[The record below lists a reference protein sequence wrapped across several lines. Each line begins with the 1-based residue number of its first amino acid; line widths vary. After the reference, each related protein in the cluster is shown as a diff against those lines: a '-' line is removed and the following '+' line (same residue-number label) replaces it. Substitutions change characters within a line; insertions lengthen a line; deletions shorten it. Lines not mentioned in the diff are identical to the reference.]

1 MFILYISDVSDMDIY
16 FRFYFSFAKEFGHPD
31 WEGYGSF
38 IHQWTKR
45 YGIVNKA
52 ICGSKES
59 ATPYD
64 ELETWKETV
73 LVPTL
78 SRYSPNDIYNGD
90 ETALFFKSLPHRTYC
105 FDGDKPAGS
114 AKCKDRL
121 TLLIITN
128 MDGSDH
134 RKLSV
139 IGKSKTPR
147 YLQKYKMQV
156 KDMSVDWYASKN
168 AWMTGE
174 IHHQIMS
181 KLNNEVRL
189 SNRHILYVC
198 DNASSHQVRE
208 YSHIKFLM
216 LPPNATSIM
225 QPLDQG
231 IILSAKRRYKKKL
244 AERYLACVENNKD
257 ANSLLKALDIV
268 QATNMI
274 AASWRETSSTIIQN
288 CFHKAGFKHHAVD
301 PAPCEEE
308 PLPAPAPDVWNRVQ
322 RWLGDVQFDDFAAS
336 EPEAATAQ
344 PMSDQDIVHLVL
356 TENDVQEESDDESEE
371 DIPSAGAIKT
381 SFEFLAMIDQ
391 QKAFL
396 KRNQMPTDIVEQLET
411 QVVAMQFSLCSKQ
424 KQMQDYFKSSP
435 RAPTPSK
442 EPRAPTPIK
451 DVSFETVADATK
463 DVSLV
468 DSLDM
473 DDIEL
478 ESIDTTIASVAASA
492 LMNETPTRF
501 STPKC
506 SRPPA
511 SESSTPPT
519 SFPQPSTSKA
529 TPSQPPAKKIK
540 LNLGLS
546 CPDQKYY

>member
-1 MFILYISDVSDMDIY
+1 M
-16 FRFYFSFAKEFGHPD
+16 
-31 WEGYGSF
+31 
-38 IHQWTKR
+38 
-45 YGIVNKA
+45 NKA

-59 ATPYD
+59 AAPHD

-78 SRYSPNDIYNGD
+78 ARYSPNDIYNRD
-90 ETALFFKSLPHRTYC
+90 QTALFYKSLPHRTYC

-147 YLQKYKMQV
+147 CLQKKYKMQV

-168 AWMTGE
+168 AWMTSE
-174 IHHQIMS
+174 IHHQIMT
-181 KLNNEVRL
+181 KLNNEMRL
-189 SNRHILYVC
+189 SNHHILYVC
-198 DNASSHQVRE
+198 DNASSRQVRE

-257 ANSLLKALDIV
+257 ANSLLKALNIV

-274 AASWRETSSTIIQN
+274 ASSWRETSSTIIQN
-288 CFHKAGFKHHAVD
+288 CFHNAGFKHHAVH
-301 PAPCEEE
+301 PASKREED

-322 RWLGDVQFDDFAAS
+322 RWLGDVQFDEFVAS

-344 PMSDQDIVHLVL
+344 SMSDQDIVNIVL
-356 TENDVQEESDDESEE
+356 TENDAQDESDDESEE
-371 DIPSAGAIKT
+371 EIPSTSAIKT
-381 SFEFLAMIDQ
+381 SVEFLAIIDQ

-396 KRNQMPTDIVEQLET
+396 KRNEMPTEIVEQLEA
-411 QVVAMQFSLCSKQ
+411 QIVAMQFSLCSKQ
-424 KQMQDYFKSSP
+424 KQMQDYFQSSP

-442 EPRAPTPIK
+442 EARAPTP
-451 DVSFETVADATK
+451 TK
-463 DVSLV
+463 DVSLKTVADVTKDVYLV

-473 DDIEL
+473 DDMEL

-492 LMNETPTRF
+492 LMKETPTRF
-501 STPKC
+501 STPK
-506 SRPPA
+506 RPCPPG
-511 SESSTPPT
+511 SEPR
-519 SFPQPSTSKA
+519 PSTSMG
-529 TPSQPPAKKIK
+529 TGSQPPPKKLK
-540 LNLGLS
+540 LGLS
-546 CPDQKYY
+546 RPVPKTFKLHQAVDKVMNMSSGSSSVCTSSYSDVESLSSQE

>member
-1 MFILYISDVSDMDIY
+1 M
-16 FRFYFSFAKEFGHPD
+16 
-31 WEGYGSF
+31 
-38 IHQWTKR
+38 
-45 YGIVNKA
+45 NKA

-59 ATPYD
+59 ATPHD

-90 ETALFFKSLPHRTYC
+90 ETALFYKSLPHRTYC

-114 AKCKDRL
+114 AKRKDRL

-147 YLQKYKMQV
+147 CLQKKYKMQV
-156 KDMSVDWYASKN
+156 KDMAVDWYASKN

-181 KLNNEVRL
+181 KLNNEMRL

-288 CFHKAGFKHHAVD
+288 CFRKAGFKHHAVD
-301 PAPCEEE
+301 PAPETED
-308 PLPAPAPDVWNRVQ
+308 PPPAPAPDVWNRVQ
-322 RWLGDVQFDDFAAS
+322 RWLGDVQFDEFAAS

-371 DIPSAGAIKT
+371 EIPSASAIKT
-381 SFEFLAMIDQ
+381 SVEFLAMIDQ

-411 QVVAMQFSLCSKQ
+411 QVVAMQVSLCSKQ

-435 RAPTPSK
+435 RAPTPN
-442 EPRAPTPIK
+442 K
-451 DVSFETVADATK
+451 DVSFKTVADATK

-468 DSLDM
+468 DSLDL
-473 DDIEL
+473 DDLDL

-492 LMNETPTRF
+492 LMKETPTRF
-501 STPKC
+501 STPK
-506 SRPPA
+506 RPRPLTT
-511 SESSTPPT
+511 ESLTPPT
-519 SFPQPSTSKA
+519 PSTSTSTA
-529 TPSQPPAKKIK
+529 TPSQPPAKKLK

-546 CPDQKYY
+546 RPRPKILLSTSQVINKIMNSSSSGSSSSCSSDSESSSSQE

>member
-1 MFILYISDVSDMDIY
+1 M
-16 FRFYFSFAKEFGHPD
+16 
-31 WEGYGSF
+31 
-38 IHQWTKR
+38 
-45 YGIVNKA
+45 NKA

-59 ATPYD
+59 AAPHD

-73 LVPTL
+73 LLPTL
-78 SRYSPNDIYNGD
+78 ARYSPNDIYNGD
-90 ETALFFKSLPHRTYC
+90 ETALFYKSLLHRNYC
-105 FDGDKPAGS
+105 FDSDKPAGS
-114 AKCKDRL
+114 AKRKNRL

-147 YLQKYKMQV
+147 CLQKKYKMQV

-174 IHHQIMS
+174 IHHQIMT
-181 KLNNEVRL
+181 KLNNEMRL

-257 ANSLLKALDIV
+257 ANSLLKGLDIV

-288 CFHKAGFKHHAVD
+288 CFRKAGFKHHAVD
-301 PAPCEEE
+301 PAPETED

-322 RWLGDVQFDDFAAS
+322 RWLGDVQFDEFAAN
-336 EPEAATAQ
+336 EPEAGTAQ
-344 PMSDQDIVHLVL
+344 PMSDQDIVNIVL
-356 TENDVQEESDDESEE
+356 TENDAQEESDDESEE
-371 DIPSAGAIKT
+371 EIPSASAIKT
-381 SFEFLAMIDQ
+381 SVEFLAMIDQ

-396 KRNQMPTDIVEQLET
+396 KRNEMPTEIVEQLEA

-424 KQMQDYFKSSP
+424 KQMQDYFQSSP

-442 EPRAPTPIK
+442 EPRARTPAKEARARTPAKEARAPTPIK
-451 DVSFETVADATK
+451 DVSFKTVADVTK

-473 DDIEL
+473 DDMEL
-478 ESIDTTIASVAASA
+478 ESIDTTIASVATSA
-492 LMNETPTRF
+492 LMKETPTRF
-501 STPKC
+501 STPKR
-506 SRPPA
+506 SRPHA
-511 SESSTPPT
+511 SETP
-519 SFPQPSTSKA
+519 PSTSMTTA
-529 TPSQPPAKKIK
+529 SQPPPKKLK
-540 LNLGLS
+540 LGLS
-546 CPDQKYY
+546 RPVPKTFKLHHVIDKVMNMSSGSSSVCTSFDSDTESLSSHE

>member
-1 MFILYISDVSDMDIY
+1 M
-16 FRFYFSFAKEFGHPD
+16 
-31 WEGYGSF
+31 
-38 IHQWTKR
+38 
-45 YGIVNKA
+45 NKA

-59 ATPYD
+59 TAPHD

-73 LVPTL
+73 LLPTL
-78 SRYSPNDIYNGD
+78 ARYSPNDIYNGD
-90 ETALFFKSLPHRTYC
+90 ETALFYKSLPHRTYC

-114 AKCKDRL
+114 TKHKDRL

-139 IGKSKTPR
+139 IGKSKTPHC
-147 YLQKYKMQV
+147 LQKKYKMQV

-181 KLNNEVRL
+181 KLNNEMRL
-189 SNRHILYVC
+189 SNHHILYVC

-244 AERYLACVENNKD
+244 ACVENNKD

-274 AASWRETSSTIIQN
+274 TASWRETSSTIIQN
-288 CFHKAGFKHHAVD
+288 CFRKAGFKHHAVD
-301 PAPCEEE
+301 PAPETED

-322 RWLGDVQFDDFAAS
+322 RWLGDVQFDEFAAS
-336 EPEAATAQ
+336 EPEAGTAQ
-344 PMSDQDIVHLVL
+344 PMSDQDIVTIVL
-356 TENDVQEESDDESEE
+356 TENDAQDESDDESEE
-371 DIPSAGAIKT
+371 EIPPASAIKT
-381 SFEFLAMIDQ
+381 SIKFLAMIDQ

-396 KRNQMPTDIVEQLET
+396 KQNEMPTEIVEQLEA

-435 RAPTPSK
+435 TK
-442 EPRAPTPIK
+442 EPRAPTLIK
-451 DVSFETVADATK
+451 DVSFKTVADVTR
-463 DVSLV
+463 DVSLA
-468 DSLDM
+468 DSLDI
-473 DDIEL
+473 DDLEL

-492 LMNETPTRF
+492 LMKETPTRF

-506 SRPPA
+506 PH
-511 SESSTPPT
+511 PPT
-519 SFPQPSTSKA
+519 SESQPSTIMTTA
-529 TPSQPPAKKIK
+529 LQPPPKKLK
-540 LNLGLS
+540 LGLS
-546 CPDQKYY
+546 HPIPKTFKLHHVVDKMMNMTSGSSSVSTSSDSDLESLSSQE

>member
-1 MFILYISDVSDMDIY
+1 M
-16 FRFYFSFAKEFGHPD
+16 
-31 WEGYGSF
+31 
-38 IHQWTKR
+38 
-45 YGIVNKA
+45 NKA

-59 ATPYD
+59 AAPHD

-73 LVPTL
+73 LLPTL
-78 SRYSPNDIYNGD
+78 ARYSPNDIYNGD

-105 FDGDKPAGS
+105 FDSDKPAGS
-114 AKCKDRL
+114 AKRKDRL

-147 YLQKYKMQV
+147 CLQKKYKMQV

-174 IHHQIMS
+174 IHHQIMT
-181 KLNNEVRL
+181 KLNNEMRL
-189 SNRHILYVC
+189 SNHHILYVC

-288 CFHKAGFKHHAVD
+288 CFRKAGFKHHAVD
-301 PAPCEEE
+301 PAPETED

-322 RWLGDVQFDDFAAS
+322 RWLGDVQFDEFAAN
-336 EPEAATAQ
+336 EPEAGTAQ
-344 PMSDQDIVHLVL
+344 PMSDQDIVNIVL
-356 TENDVQEESDDESEE
+356 TENDAQEESDDESEE
-371 DIPSAGAIKT
+371 EIPSASAIKT
-381 SFEFLAMIDQ
+381 SVEFLAMIDQ

-396 KRNQMPTDIVEQLET
+396 KRNEMPTEIVEQLEA

-424 KQMQDYFKSSP
+424 KQMQDYFQSSP

-442 EPRAPTPIK
+442 EPRARTPAKEARAPTPIK
-451 DVSFETVADATK
+451 DVSFKTVADVTK

-473 DDIEL
+473 DDMEL
-478 ESIDTTIASVAASA
+478 ESIDTTIASVATSA
-492 LMNETPTRF
+492 LMKETPTRF
-501 STPKC
+501 STPK
-506 SRPPA
+506 RPRPHA
-511 SESSTPPT
+511 SETR
-519 SFPQPSTSKA
+519 PSTSMTTA
-529 TPSQPPAKKIK
+529 SQPPPKKLK
-540 LNLGLS
+540 LGLS
-546 CPDQKYY
+546 RPVPKTFKLHHVVDKVMNMSSGSSSVCTSFDSDTESLSSQE

>member
-1 MFILYISDVSDMDIY
+1 
-16 FRFYFSFAKEFGHPD
+16 
-31 WEGYGSF
+31 
-38 IHQWTKR
+38 
-45 YGIVNKA
+45 
-52 ICGSKES
+52 
-59 ATPYD
+59 
-64 ELETWKETV
+64 
-73 LVPTL
+73 
-78 SRYSPNDIYNGD
+78 
-90 ETALFFKSLPHRTYC
+90 
-105 FDGDKPAGS
+105 
-114 AKCKDRL
+114 
-121 TLLIITN
+121 
-128 MDGSDH
+128 
-134 RKLSV
+134 
-139 IGKSKTPR
+139 
-147 YLQKYKMQV
+147 MQV
-156 KDMSVDWYASKN
+156 KDMSVDRYASKN

-181 KLNNEVRL
+181 KLNNEMRL
-189 SNRHILYVC
+189 SNHHILYVC

-231 IILSAKRRYKKKL
+231 INLSAKRRYKKKL

-288 CFHKAGFKHHAVD
+288 CFRKAGFKHHAVD
-301 PAPCEEE
+301 PAPPEEE
-308 PLPAPAPDVWNRVQ
+308 PLPALAPDVWNRVQ
-322 RWLGDVQFDDFAAS
+322 RWLGDVQFDEFAAS

-356 TENDVQEESDDESEE
+356 TENDVQEKSDDESEE

-396 KRNQMPTDIVEQLET
+396 KWNQMPTDIVEQLET
-411 QVVAMQFSLCSKQ
+411 QVVAMQFLLCSKQ

-442 EPRAPTPIK
+442 EPRAPTAIK
-451 DVSFETVADATK
+451 DVSFKMVADATK

-468 DSLDM
+468 DSLEM
-473 DDIEL
+473 DDTEL

-492 LMNETPTRF
+492 LMKETPTRF

-511 SESSTPPT
+511 SESLTPPT
-519 SFPQPSTSKA
+519 SFPQPSTSTA
-529 TPSQPPAKKIK
+529 TPSQPPAKKMK
-540 LNLGLS
+540 LHLGLS
-546 CPDQKYY
+546 RPRPKILLSTSQVIHKIMNNSSSGSSSACSSIDSDSESASSQE

>member
-1 MFILYISDVSDMDIY
+1 M
-16 FRFYFSFAKEFGHPD
+16 
-31 WEGYGSF
+31 
-38 IHQWTKR
+38 
-45 YGIVNKA
+45 NKA

-59 ATPYD
+59 AAPHD

-78 SRYSPNDIYNGD
+78 ARYSPNDIYNGD
-90 ETALFFKSLPHRTYC
+90 ETALFYKSLPHRTYC

-114 AKCKDRL
+114 AKRKDRL

-139 IGKSKTPR
+139 IGKSKTPHC
-147 YLQKYKMQV
+147 LQKKYKMQV

-174 IHHQIMS
+174 IHHQIMT
-181 KLNNEVRL
+181 KLNNEMRL

-198 DNASSHQVRE
+198 NNASSHQVRE

-288 CFHKAGFKHHAVD
+288 CFRKAGFKHHAVD
-301 PAPCEEE
+301 PASEIQED

-322 RWLGDVQFDDFAAS
+322 RWLGDVQFDEFAAS
-336 EPEAATAQ
+336 EPEAGTAQ
-344 PMSDQDIVHLVL
+344 PMSDQDIVNIVL
-356 TENDVQEESDDESEE
+356 TKNDVQDESDDETEE
-371 DIPSAGAIKT
+371 EIPSASAIKT
-381 SFEFLAMIDQ
+381 SVEFLAMIDQ

-396 KRNQMPTDIVEQLET
+396 KQNELPTEIVEQLEA
-411 QVVAMQFSLCSKQ
+411 QVVAMQVSLCSKQ
-424 KQMQDYFKSSP
+424 KQMQDYFQSSP

-442 EPRAPTPIK
+442 EPRACTPTKEARTPTPIK
-451 DVSFETVADATK
+451 DVSFKTVADVTK

-473 DDIEL
+473 DDMEL

-492 LMNETPTRF
+492 LMKETPTRF
-501 STPKC
+501 STPKHP
-506 SRPPA
+506 RPLG
-511 SESSTPPT
+511 SEPR
-519 SFPQPSTSKA
+519 PSTSMG
-529 TPSQPPAKKIK
+529 TGSQPPPKKLK
-540 LNLGLS
+540 LGLS
-546 CPDQKYY
+546 RPVPKTFKLHHVVDKVMNMSSGSSSVCTSSDSEAESLSSQE

>member
-1 MFILYISDVSDMDIY
+1 M
-16 FRFYFSFAKEFGHPD
+16 
-31 WEGYGSF
+31 
-38 IHQWTKR
+38 
-45 YGIVNKA
+45 NKA

-59 ATPYD
+59 AAPHD
-64 ELETWKETV
+64 QLETWKETV

-90 ETALFFKSLPHRTYC
+90 ETALFYKSLPHRTYC

-114 AKCKDRL
+114 AKRKDRL

-147 YLQKYKMQV
+147 CLQKKYKMQV
-156 KDMSVDWYASKN
+156 KDMLVDWYASKN

-181 KLNNEVRL
+181 KLNNKMRH
-189 SNRHILYVC
+189 SNHHILYVC

-208 YSHIKFLM
+208 YSHIKFVM
-216 LPPNATSIM
+216 LPPNATSII

-268 QATNMI
+268 QATNII

-288 CFHKAGFKHHAVD
+288 CFRKAGFKHHAVD
-301 PAPCEEE
+301 PAPETED

-322 RWLGDVQFDDFAAS
+322 RWLGDVQFDEFVAS

-371 DIPSAGAIKT
+371 EIPSAAIKT
-381 SFEFLAMIDQ
+381 SIEFLAMIDQ

-396 KRNQMPTDIVEQLET
+396 KRNQMPTDIIEQLET
-411 QVVAMQFSLCSKQ
+411 QVVAMQVSLCSKQ
-424 KQMQDYFKSSP
+424 KQMHDYFKSSP
-435 RAPTPSK
+435 RAPTP
-442 EPRAPTPIK
+442 TK
-451 DVSFETVADATK
+451 DVSFMMVADATK

-473 DDIEL
+473 DDLEL

-492 LMNETPTRF
+492 LMKETPTRF

-506 SRPPA
+506 PRPLTT
-511 SESSTPPT
+511 ESSTPPT
-519 SFPQPSTSKA
+519 PSTSTSTA
-529 TPSQPPAKKIK
+529 TPSQLPAKKLK

-546 CPDQKYY
+546 RPRPKILLSTSQVIHKIMNNSSSGSLSACSLDSESGSSQE